1 MHDMIDQVQSDKIR
15 PHTFH
20 IPVMGIGFTADTPL
34 KVARY
39 GISSVISL
47 VDDVL
52 LEQLR
57 CYHCEREGEPYTE
70 IKNGDEDARAR
81 RITAYLNLLDRL
93 IERDTEALRMSPFE
107 PGSEITRY
115 FELLPDSPRKSL
127 YHRML
132 GTDDAEQ
139 RVEMQT
145 ELRLMVE
152 RGRIDV
158 NIMTKIDRASDNKGD
173 PRPTELSDAL
183 SALRGVANSDI
194 ETCLVLSAG
203 LNMRLFGYLSSLDA
217 FYPDEQGRLK
227 KQIVLKVSDFRSA
240 MIQSKFLGRNG
251 LWVSEFRI
259 ESSLN
264 CGGHA
269 FVTEGHLL
277 GPILEDFKNSRQTIL
292 GKVRPTYEK
301 ALKSRGIAVSD
312 NLPEQRVT
320 VQGGIGTPDEDRF
333 MLDRYG
339 VDGTG
344 WATPFLLVPEVTNVD
359 KVHLEKLAKAQ
370 SGDVYLSDSS
380 PLGVPF
386 WMLRNSD
393 SERRR
398 MNRIEEG
405 RPGSGCKK
413 GYLVNNTEFSKKALC
428 AASAAFQKKKLN
440 QIEASGISGKELRFA
455 QFKVL
460 EKACICDD
468 LSGGAMLK
476 LEIDP
481 TAKTTVCCGP
491 NIVNFSR
498 VVTLEEMVGH
508 IYGRLSITDTP
519 DRPHMFVREIGLYFD
534 ELEKQLNEYSAGIS
548 SCCDGYF
555 DKFKKNMDKGI
566 DYYRSIA
573 DELPAQDRASFNE
586 KLDDYEKK
594 LTALQIKEPA
604 SFNFATVPPSS
615 VADSSLPV

>member
-1 MHDMIDQVQSDKIR
+1 
-15 PHTFH
+15 
-20 IPVMGIGFTADTPL
+20 MGTGFTADTPL

-57 CYHCEREGEPYTE
+57 RYYCEREGEPYTE
-70 IKNGDEDARAR
+70 IRNGDEDARAK

-93 IERDTEALRMSPFE
+93 IERDSEALRMSPFE

-115 FELLPDSPRKSL
+115 FELLPDSQGKAL

-132 GTDDAEQ
+132 DTDDAAQ

-145 ELRLMVE
+145 ELRRMVE

-173 PRPTELSDAL
+173 PRPSEFSDAL
-183 SALRGVANSDI
+183 AALRGVANSDI

-203 LNMRLFGYLSSLDA
+203 LNTRLFGYLSSFDA
-217 FYPDEQGRLK
+217 FYPDGQGRLK

-240 MIQSKFLGRNG
+240 LIQAKFLGRNG

-277 GPILEDFKNSRQTIL
+277 GPILEDFRNGRQTIL
-292 GKVRPTYEK
+292 DKVRPIYEK

-312 NLPEQRVT
+312 ELPEQRVT
-320 VQGGIGTPDEDRF
+320 VQGGIGTFEEDRF
-333 MLDRYG
+333 LLDRYG

-359 KVHLEKLAKAQ
+359 KVHLDRLIRAN

-386 WMLRNSD
+386 WMLRTSD
-393 SERRR
+393 SEIRRK
-398 MNRIEEG
+398 NRIEEG
-405 RPGSGCKK
+405 CSGSGCTK
-413 GYLVNNTEFSKKALC
+413 GILVNNTEFSKKALC
-428 AASAAFQKKKLN
+428 AASRAYQKKKLK
-440 QIEASGISGKELRFA
+440 QIEASGLSGEELRVA
-455 QFKVL
+455 RLKVM
-460 EKACICDD
+460 EKACICND
-468 LSGGAMLK
+468 LSGGVMLK

-481 TAKTTVCCGP
+481 TAKPTICCGP
-491 NIVNFSR
+491 NIVNFSAIA
-498 VVTLEEMVGH
+498 TLEEMIGH
-508 IYGRLSITDTP
+508 IYGRLSITDNP

-534 ELEKQLNEYSAGIS
+534 ELEKQLNEFEAGVS
-548 SCCDGYF
+548 KCAACYF
-555 DKFKKNMDKGI
+555 DKFKKNMDDGI
-566 DYYRSIA
+566 DYYRSIV
-573 DELPAQDRASFNE
+573 DELPAQDRASFVE
-586 KLDDYEKK
+586 KLNHYEDK
-594 LTALQIKEPA
+594 LEALRIKAVSYTHLRAHE
-604 SFNFATVPPSS
+604 T
-615 VADSSLPV
+615 

>member
-1 MHDMIDQVQSDKIR
+1 MTDHVQVDKF
-15 PHTFH
+15 PSHTFH
-20 IPVMGIGFTADTPL
+20 IPVMGTGYTADTPL

-57 CYHCEREGEPYTE
+57 RYYSEREGEPYTE
-70 IKNGDEDARAR
+70 IRNGDEDARAR

-107 PGSEITRY
+107 PDTEITRY
-115 FELLPDSPRKSL
+115 FELLPDSPGKAL

-132 GTDDAEQ
+132 GTNDAEQ
-139 RVEMQT
+139 RVEMQA
-145 ELRLMVE
+145 ELRLMVK

-173 PRPTELSDAL
+173 PRPSELSDAL
-183 SALRGVANSDI
+183 SALRGVADSDI

-203 LNMRLFGYLSSLDA
+203 LNTRLFGYLSTFDS
-217 FYPDEQGRLK
+217 FYPDDQGRLK
-227 KQIVLKVSDFRSA
+227 KQVVLKVSDFRSA
-240 MIQSKFLGRNG
+240 LIQGKFLGRNG

-277 GPILEDFKNSRQTIL
+277 GPILEDFRNGRQTIL
-292 GKVRPTYEK
+292 DKVRPGYEK

-312 NLPEQRVT
+312 DLPEQRVT
-320 VQGGIGTPDEDRF
+320 VQGGIGTSQEDKF
-333 MLDRYG
+333 MLTRYG

-359 KVHLEKLAKAQ
+359 EAHIDRLAKAQ
-370 SGDVYLSDSS
+370 SDDVYLSDSS

-386 WMLRNSD
+386 WMLRTSD
-393 SERRR
+393 SEIERKS
-398 MNRIEEG
+398 RIDKG
-405 RPGSGCKK
+405 CPGSGCSK
-413 GYLVNNTEFSKKALC
+413 GYLVKHTEFSKKVLC
-428 AASAAFQKKKLN
+428 GASRAYQKKKLE
-440 QIEASGISGKELRFA
+440 QIEASGLSGEELLFA
-455 QFKVL
+455 RFKVT
-460 EKACICDD
+460 EKACICND

-476 LEIDP
+476 LDIDP
-481 TAKTTVCCGP
+481 RAKTTVCCGP
-491 NIVNFSR
+491 NIANFSA
-498 VVTLEEMVGH
+498 VATLEEMIGH
-508 IYGRLSITDTP
+508 IYGRLSITDSP
-519 DRPHMFVREIGLYFD
+519 DRPHMFVCEIGLYFD
-534 ELEKQLNEYSAGIS
+534 ELEKQVNEFNAGRS
-548 SCCDGYF
+548 ERGAGYF
-555 DKFKKNMDKGI
+555 NKFKENMAGGI
-566 DYYRSIA
+566 EYYRTIV
-573 DELPAQDRASFNE
+573 DELPAENRASFIG
-586 KLDDYEKK
+586 KLNHYEKK
-594 LTALQIKEPA
+594 LEALKIKE
-604 SFNFATVPPSS
+604 SATFDYSTVTPSP